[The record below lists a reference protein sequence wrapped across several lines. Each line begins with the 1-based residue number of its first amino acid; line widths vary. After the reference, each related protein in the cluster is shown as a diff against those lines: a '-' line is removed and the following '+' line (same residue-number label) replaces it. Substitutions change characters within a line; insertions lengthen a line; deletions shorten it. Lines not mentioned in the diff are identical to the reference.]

1 MEIVWIFKYE
11 ILTVETIIIR
21 VLILIVPVL
30 ETFKYVILIIET
42 FEYGVFIFILLIIGT
57 FVKL

>member
-21 VLILIVPVL
+21 VLILIVSVL

-42 FEYGVFIFILLIIGT
+42 FEYGVFIFI
-57 FVKL
+57 F

>member
-11 ILTVETIIIR
+11 NLTVETIIIR
-21 VLILIVPVL
+21 VLILIVSVL
-30 ETFKYVILIIET
+30 EAFKYVILIIET

-57 FVKL
+57 FVQL